1 VPDHLLAE
9 GVSWV
14 TTEALAARL
23 GVEPD
28 RVLDSLERACTAERI
43 LSITKGAWVVAPPVY
58 LG

>member
-1 VPDHLLAE
+1 LAE